1 MNNKNILDTFFLH
14 VKFLCCFNS
23 LSPSQKGQTC
33 LENII
38 FEDFCLCK
46 KAKVDPFNRLQG
58 LEEEIRES
66 RQGVFQG
73 LYVV

>member
-1 MNNKNILDTFFLH
+1 M
-14 VKFLCCFNS
+14 KFLRCFNS

-58 LEEEIRES
+58 LEEEIRS
-66 RQGVFQG
+66 LYKVFFRDCM
-73 LYVV
+73 LFDMDN